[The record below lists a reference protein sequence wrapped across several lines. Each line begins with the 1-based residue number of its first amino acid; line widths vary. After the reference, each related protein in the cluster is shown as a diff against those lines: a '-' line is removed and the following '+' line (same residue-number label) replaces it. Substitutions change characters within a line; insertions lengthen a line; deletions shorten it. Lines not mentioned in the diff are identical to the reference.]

1 MVTCMSIAIRRTL
14 NGCASSKSYM
24 RPYLGRSR
32 SMIFGTASSTAC
44 CRAAVH
50 SGIDERRD
58 LVQVVQVEVDV
69 GLLTDVA
76 VSAAEPVELKR
87 PDELQVGRQQHE
99 RFLPAEAAER
109 RTGLLGRLQ

>member
-1 MVTCMSIAIRRTL
+1 
-14 NGCASSKSYM
+14 
-24 RPYLGRSR
+24 
-32 SMIFGTASSTAC
+32 
-44 CRAAVH
+44 
-50 SGIDERRD
+50 
-58 LVQVVQVEVDV
+58 
-69 GLLTDVA
+69 